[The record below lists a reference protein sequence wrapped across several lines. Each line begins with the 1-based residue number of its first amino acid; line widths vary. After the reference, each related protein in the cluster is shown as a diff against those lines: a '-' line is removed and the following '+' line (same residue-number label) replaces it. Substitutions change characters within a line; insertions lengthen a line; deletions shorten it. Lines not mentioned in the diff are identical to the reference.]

1 MEPRPHERGNPSLI
15 SPVSPVDT
23 CFNGATSSRTWKL
36 KVQRENLAAELASME
51 PRPHERGNGAEGEGR
66 ERREFASMEPR
77 PHERGN
83 ACSASLSPR
92 TRSLQWSHVL
102 TNVETRP
109 LRASP
114 RRHTGAASMEPR
126 PHERGNERRGLRETP
141 LECASM
147 EPRPHE
153 RGNLKTR
160 RLLLLLILK
169 ASMEPRPHER
179 GNACSR
185 R

>member
-1 MEPRPHERGNPSLI
+1 MEPRPHERGNPDERVVDEGL
-15 SPVSPVDT
+15 PVASMEPRPHERGNFRDQVPV
-23 CFNGATSSRTWKL
+23 
-36 KVQRENLAAELASME
+36 LAAELASME

-92 TRSLQWSHVL
+92 PRSLQWSHVL

-114 RRHTGAASMEPR
+114 RRHTGAASMEP
-126 PHERGNERRGLRETP
+126 
-141 LECASM
+141 
-147 EPRPHE
+147 
-153 RGNLKTR
+153 
-160 RLLLLLILK
+160 
-169 ASMEPRPHER
+169 
-179 GNACSR
+179 
-185 R
+185 